1 MKVLD
6 FDTRSLIAKE
16 CIHIVCQAAEE
27 GGDPSRGGGGRKSDK
42 KITRMLGTVPVLDR
56 SGSNVQL
63 TITSL
68 SLKLSHLDTGNVR
81 TKVAHGEKALR
92 APHLPPK
99 AILLKMNSL
108 ITANLRTRDAEHQLR
123 LRRGH

>member
-16 CIHIVCQAAEE
+16 CIHIVCQAAAASAE
-27 GGDPSRGGGGRKSDK
+27 GAASVETLKGRKSDK

-68 SLKLSHLDTGNVR
+68 SLRLSQLDTGTVSAYLLIYMSAAYN
-81 TKVAHGEKALR
+81 HG
-92 APHLPPK
+92 
-99 AILLKMNSL
+99 
-108 ITANLRTRDAEHQLR
+108 
-123 LRRGH
+123 

>member
-16 CIHIVCQAAEE
+16 CIHIVCQAAEG
-27 GGDPSRGGGGRKSDK
+27 GGDSSRGGGRKSDK

-68 SLKLSHLDTGNVR
+68 SLKLSHLDNGNVR
-81 TKVAHGEKALR
+81 TKIMLHTENR
-92 APHLPPK
+92 LPS
-99 AILLKMNSL
+99 AGFFL
-108 ITANLRTRDAEHQLR
+108 T
-123 LRRGH
+123 